1 MAMPADSHVHSE
13 FSWDTVLGS
22 MERSCERAVAIGL
35 PAIVFTEH
43 VDHTR
48 WTVPTTGPYASKELT
63 AAADPDGL
71 ITPPAFD
78 APGYLETIDRCRTRF
93 PELRILT
100 GLEVGEPHWHAAQ
113 CADILTTGTFD
124 RVLGSLHCLPDGD
137 GFAEPW
143 ALFPHRDPADLVR
156 EYLTEI
162 PKMVATDAP
171 FTVLA
176 HIDYPLRFWPADRAG
191 AFAPESFED
200 HFRHALRATAA
211 SGRALEI
218 NTRIPWTRRFSA
230 GGTRRAAKP
239 SASAATPTAPNWWP
253 TASRKPPPWPR
264 HTASARAAIPTT
276 YGQDQ
281 TNPHFVR
288 SRPRTSTPAPSRG

>member
-218 NTRIPWTRRFSA
+218 NTRIPLDPTILRWWHEE
-230 GGTRRAAKP
+230 GGQAVSFGSDAHRPELVAHGFPEAAALAEAHGFRP
-239 SASAATPTAPNWWP
+239 GRHPHDL
-253 TASRKPPPWPR
+253 WPR
-264 HTASARAAIPTT
+264 S
-276 YGQDQ
+276 
-281 TNPHFVR
+281 N
-288 SRPRTSTPAPSRG
+288 